1 MALNPNDRQKIYR
14 YVLICPDMSLSKVS
28 KKLPVG
34 KLIKLVESIGFY
46 FAECISS

>member
-1 MALNPNDRQKIYR
+1 MALNPNDQQKIYR
-14 YVLICPDMSLSKVS
+14 YVSLSKVS

-34 KLIKLVESIGFY
+34 KLIKLVESIGFC